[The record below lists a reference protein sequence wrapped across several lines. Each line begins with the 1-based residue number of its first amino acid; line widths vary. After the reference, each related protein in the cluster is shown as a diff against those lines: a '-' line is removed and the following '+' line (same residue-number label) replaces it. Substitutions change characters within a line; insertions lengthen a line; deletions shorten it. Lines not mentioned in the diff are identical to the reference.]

1 MRPII
6 ISIGIDD
13 KLDKITLLKEL
24 LYPID
29 GFFQLTSVENESNL
43 RNPKWLGL
51 PIPRYER
58 EIILLEEKER
68 FLNELYTEVTS
79 DCYLEFNQVV
89 DFLEEQIQWR
99 GLCVEFDGAV
109 HINIPDVGERYIFR
123 EVQKFERY
131 YSKSSTSG
139 FRGSIWHKALFPL
152 FWISIEELYGFYD
165 VWFYLGSWSF
175 FDEYVPS
182 YIKPIPK
189 EYAKANFQNLYRYL
203 ESFVER
209 YLPYCR
215 NCFINPDEVAVN
227 FKLAEKLKP
236 ILLELF
242 HGQIEDIEIIR

>member
-6 ISIGIDD
+6 LSIGIDN

-29 GFFQLTSVENESNL
+29 GFFRLTSVEDESNL

-58 EIILLEEKER
+58 EIILMEEKEQ
-68 FLNELYTEVTS
+68 FLTESYTKVTP

-89 DFLEEQIQWR
+89 DFLEEQIQGL

-109 HINIPDVGERYIFR
+109 HINIPDIGERYIFR
-123 EVQKFERY
+123 EVQKFERH
-131 YSKSSTSG
+131 YSQYSTSG
-139 FRGSIWHKALFPL
+139 FRGSVWHKALFPL

-165 VWFYLGSWSF
+165 VWFYLGSWAF

-182 YIKPIPK
+182 YIEPIPK

-203 ESFVER
+203 EGFVDR

-242 HGQIEDIEIIR
+242 HGQIEEIEIIR